1 MSSPQSSVPENQT
14 ETERIAMLQ
23 AQNEVLEEQL
33 HQALL
38 ELHQSNER
46 LQQQEQQLEAVL
58 EGKERWITNC
68 LAAADMAA
76 WELDILTGENKWSE
90 KVEELYGFTPGT
102 YDSTLESFFD
112 RVHPDDRETIK
123 RKDEEAFQTGNFE
136 VEFRIVHPNG
146 TIRWI
151 AAKAKV
157 FYDKLGKPVR
167 MSGVDRDIT
176 EQKQTEA
183 NLQRV
188 HQQLAFH
195 VENSPL
201 AVVEWNGDLQVQHW
215 SARAEE
221 IFGWQ
226 ASEVLHRHFCEWKFD
241 YEQDLQQVEAAVT
254 ALVSGSQSRNVCCNR
269 NYTKSGEVVHCEWY
283 NSALLDEDGKL
294 ISILSLVLDV
304 TEQKQLEKARQRSLS
319 LLETTLEST
328 ADGILVFDPV
338 GKITHVNSQFIEQ
351 WGVPKAIIAAQD
363 GKALVQFQ
371 QKQLKNPDALTLG
384 AEAGHFDKS
393 DKEGYQLLEFKDG
406 RVLECCSKPQLLNGE
421 VVGRVISY
429 RDITVYKQA
438 EATLRQQAQ
447 RERALNELKDDFLS
461 TVSHELRTPITN
473 IKMATQMLDL
483 VLSRLHL
490 EDERIAQYLKI
501 LQEQCTQE
509 MNLLNTLLDLQSL
522 EARTQ
527 ALQLTAIDLQ
537 DWVPDVAKSF
547 ETRAQSQKQS
557 LSVNIPA
564 DLPNLM
570 SDESSLKRILA
581 ELLNNACKYTP
592 PGEKIVVIAEIYD
605 KALQLKVCNSGVE
618 ISEVDLPR
626 IFDKFYRVTGA
637 DRWKHG
643 GTGLGLTLVQRLV
656 DFLGGTIRVESAAN
670 LTSFIIRLP
679 ITSNNAD

>member
-1 MSSPQSSVPENQT
+1 MSSPQSSVPEGQS
-14 ETERIAMLQ
+14 ETEQIAMLQ
-23 AQNEVLEEQL
+23 AQKEALEKQL
-33 HQALL
+33 HQAKL
-38 ELHQSNER
+38 ELQQSNER
-46 LQQQEQQLEAVL
+46 LHQQEQDLEAAL

-76 WELDILTGENKWSE
+76 WELDIPTGENKWSE
-90 KVEELYGFTPGT
+90 KVEELYGFAPGT

-123 RKDEEAFQTGNFE
+123 RKDEEAFQTGTFE
-136 VEFRIVHPNG
+136 VEFRIIHPDG

-201 AVVEWNGDLQVQHW
+201 AVVEWNENLQVQHW

-226 ASEVLHRHFCEWKFD
+226 ASEVLHRYFQEWKFD
-241 YEQDLQQVEAAVT
+241 YEQDLQQVEAVIT
-254 ALVSGSQSRNVCCNR
+254 ALISGSQSRNICCNR

-328 ADGILVFDPV
+328 ADGILVLDPV
-338 GKITHVNSQFIEQ
+338 GKIMHINCQFIEQ
-351 WGVPKAIIAAQD
+351 WGVPEAVIAAQD

-371 QKQLKNPDALTLG
+371 QKQLKKPDALTLG
-384 AEAGHFDKS
+384 AEAGHS
-393 DKEGYQLLEFKDG
+393 DKEGYELLEFKDG
-406 RVLECCSKPQLLNGE
+406 RVLECYSKPQLLNGE
-421 VVGRVISY
+421 VVGQVISY

-473 IKMATQMLDL
+473 IKMATQMLDV
-483 VLSRLHL
+483 VLGRLHL
-490 EDERIAQYLKI
+490 EDERVAQYLKI

-527 ALQLTAIDLQ
+527 ALQLTAIGLQ

-547 ETRAQSQKQS
+547 ETRIQSQKQS

-564 DLPNLM
+564 DLPNLI

-592 PGEKIVVIAEIYD
+592 PGEKIVVIAEVCD
-605 KALQLKVCNSGVE
+605 STLQLRVCNSGVE
-618 ISEVDLPR
+618 IPEVDLPR
-626 IFDKFYRVTGA
+626 IFNKFYRVT
-637 DRWKHG
+637 
-643 GTGLGLTLVQRLV
+643 
-656 DFLGGTIRVESAAN
+656 TIQVESAAN

-679 ITSNNAD
+679 IASNDVG

>member
-221 IFGWQ
+221 IF
-226 ASEVLHRHFCEWKFD
+226 ASPF
-241 YEQDLQQVEAAVT
+241 
-254 ALVSGSQSRNVCCNR
+254 
-269 NYTKSGEVVHCEWY
+269 
-283 NSALLDEDGKL
+283 
-294 ISILSLVLDV
+294 
-304 TEQKQLEKARQRSLS
+304 
-319 LLETTLEST
+319 
-328 ADGILVFDPV
+328 
-338 GKITHVNSQFIEQ
+338 
-351 WGVPKAIIAAQD
+351 
-363 GKALVQFQ
+363 
-371 QKQLKNPDALTLG
+371 
-384 AEAGHFDKS
+384 
-393 DKEGYQLLEFKDG
+393 
-406 RVLECCSKPQLLNGE
+406 
-421 VVGRVISY
+421 
-429 RDITVYKQA
+429 
-438 EATLRQQAQ
+438 LR
-447 RERALNELKDDFLS
+447 
-461 TVSHELRTPITN
+461 
-473 IKMATQMLDL
+473 M
-483 VLSRLHL
+483 
-490 EDERIAQYLKI
+490 
-501 LQEQCTQE
+501 
-509 MNLLNTLLDLQSL
+509 
-522 EARTQ
+522 
-527 ALQLTAIDLQ
+527 
-537 DWVPDVAKSF
+537 
-547 ETRAQSQKQS
+547 
-557 LSVNIPA
+557 
-564 DLPNLM
+564 
-570 SDESSLKRILA
+570 
-581 ELLNNACKYTP
+581 
-592 PGEKIVVIAEIYD
+592 EI
-605 KALQLKVCNSGVE
+605 
-618 ISEVDLPR
+618 
-626 IFDKFYRVTGA
+626 
-637 DRWKHG
+637 
-643 GTGLGLTLVQRLV
+643 
-656 DFLGGTIRVESAAN
+656 
-670 LTSFIIRLP
+670 
-679 ITSNNAD
+679 

>member
-1 MSSPQSSVPENQT
+1 MASPQSSVPENQS
-14 ETERIAMLQ
+14 ETEQIAVLQ
-23 AQNEVLEEQL
+23 AQNEALEKQL
-33 HQALL
+33 HQAKL
-38 ELHQSNER
+38 ELQQSNQR
-46 LQQQEQQLEAVL
+46 LYQQEQDLEAVL

-90 KVEELYGFTPGT
+90 KIEQLYGFTPGT
-102 YDSTLESFFD
+102 YDGTLETFFD

-123 RKDEEAFQTGNFE
+123 RKDEEALLTGNFE
-136 VEFRIVHPNG
+136 AEFRIILPG
-146 TIRWI
+146 GIIRWI

-157 FYDKLGKPVR
+157 FYDQLGKPVR
-167 MSGVDRDIT
+167 MSGIDRDIT

-201 AVVEWNGDLQVQHW
+201 AVVEWNGDLQVQYW
-215 SARAEE
+215 STRAEE

-226 ASEVLHRHFCEWKFD
+226 AWEVLHHHFQEWKFD
-241 YEQDLQQVEAAVT
+241 YEQDVQQVEAVVT
-254 ALVSGSQSRNVCCNR
+254 ALISGSESRNVCCSR

-328 ADGILVFDPV
+328 AEGILVLDSV
-338 GKITHVNSQFIEQ
+338 GKIMHVNSQFIEQ
-351 WGVPKAIIAAQD
+351 WGVPEAVIAAQD
-363 GKALVQFQ
+363 GKVLVQFQ
-371 QKQLKNPDALTLG
+371 QKQLKKPDALTLG
-384 AEAGHFDKS
+384 AEAGHS
-393 DKEGYQLLEFKDG
+393 DKEGYELLEFKDG

-421 VVGRVISY
+421 VVGQVISY

-473 IKMATQMLDL
+473 IKMATQMLEV
-483 VLSRLHL
+483 VLGRLHL
-490 EDERIAQYLKI
+490 EDERVAQYLRI

-509 MNLLNTLLDLQSL
+509 MNLLNTLLDLQAL

-527 ALQLTAIDLQ
+527 ALQLTAIRLQ

-564 DLPNLM
+564 DLPNLI

-592 PGEKIVVIAEIYD
+592 PGEQIVVIAEAYENT
-605 KALQLKVCNSGVE
+605 LRLSVCNSGVE
-618 ISEVDLPR
+618 IPEVDLPQ

-656 DFLGGTIRVESAAN
+656 ELLGGTIQVESAAN

-679 ITSNNAD
+679 SAFKEVG